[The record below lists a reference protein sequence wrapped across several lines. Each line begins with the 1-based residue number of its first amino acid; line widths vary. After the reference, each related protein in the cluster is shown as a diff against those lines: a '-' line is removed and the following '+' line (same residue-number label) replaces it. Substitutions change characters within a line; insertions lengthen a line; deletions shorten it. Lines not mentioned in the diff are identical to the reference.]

1 MTEAELH
8 AEHRRALLA
17 WDATLD
23 CASRNLAASKK
34 LSREVEQALRKIR
47 EGLGVFNDYWNK
59 TLQAPAR
66 PARWLRAP
74 LSARFGIAGQSKCTA
89 CLQALGCLAVS
100 VARDCAARHAQS
112 LLATTGRRTHLTAS
126 YELHT
131 LHWSELRRV
140 FWLCRMST
148 GETSGFR
155 RALPHTDLHVTPW
168 RIRAGELTAHTG
180 WGGVGAEEGTQ
191 ETTGASS

>member
-59 TLQAPAR
+59 TLQAPVR
-66 PARWLRAP
+66 PAWAARFAESAFRDRGAKRMHDFSAGP
-74 LSARFGIAGQSKCTA
+74 GRPVCLSAWRLCSETA
-89 CLQALGCLAVS
+89 
-100 VARDCAARHAQS
+100 
-112 LLATTGRRTHLTAS
+112 
-126 YELHT
+126 Y
-131 LHWSELRRV
+131 
-140 FWLCRMST
+140 
-148 GETSGFR
+148 
-155 RALPHTDLHVTPW
+155 RACS
-168 RIRAGELTAHTG
+168 RSRGGAHT
-180 WGGVGAEEGTQ
+180 
-191 ETTGASS
+191 